1 MFQTPQFDHK
11 DSIGREANVV
21 QYEVKAVQKV
31 GVKNSAEELSKTVK
45 MMSAD
50 GWTVQQILGSPDMGF
65 VVLFAKESNN

>member
-1 MFQTPQFDHK
+1 M
-11 DSIGREANVV
+11 V

-50 GWTVQQILGSPDMGF
+50 GWTVQQVLGSPDMGF